1 MGEEGDVLI
10 MRDYLVLFLCLLFL
24 RGGGDRW
31 GKGGWIWVPPCRMGE
46 DGGCLLNFRQ
56 ENSER
61 WLEVHALPPEDSAP
75 ATLSQKNAFDEH
87 ASPSPPP
94 PPCPLSDHTLIPSLF
109 DHSYPFPL
117 PPAPSPP
124 SFAPTHVHTHTHS
137 HAPFYRLRNTCRFT
151 YLPDYLVASDVNV
164 C

>member
-87 ASPSPPP
+87 ASPSPPLP
-94 PPCPLSDHTLIPSLF
+94 LAPCPTIPS
-109 DHSYPFPL
+109 YPPFLTTPIPSPSPL
-117 PPAPSPP
+117 PLPLPASLRH
-124 SFAPTHVHTHTHS
+124 TYTRTRTHTHLFIGS
-137 HAPFYRLRNTCRFT
+137 EIHADSLISPTI
-151 YLPDYLVASDVNV
+151 
-164 C
+164 